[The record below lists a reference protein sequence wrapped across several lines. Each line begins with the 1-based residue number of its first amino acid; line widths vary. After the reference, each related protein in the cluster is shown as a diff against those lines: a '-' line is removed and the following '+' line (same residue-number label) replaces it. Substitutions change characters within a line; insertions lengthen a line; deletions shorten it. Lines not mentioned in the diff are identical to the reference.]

1 VYYRPTKDAEVL
13 VDRTF
18 SPRVAGRKATSL
30 THRIGVRL
38 TATYYEQQGYDAQMY
53 HSPDGDSHVYDVFVS
68 RIMTLRTNATR
79 SSR

>member
-18 SPRVAGRKATSL
+18 SPSGGGKATRAL

-53 HSPDGDSHVYDVFVS
+53 HSQTATPTSTTCS
-68 RIMTLRTNATR
+68 SPRIMTLRTNATR

>member
-1 VYYRPTKDAEVL
+1 
-13 VDRTF
+13 
-18 SPRVAGRKATSL
+18 
-30 THRIGVRL
+30 VRL